1 MPRDKTESHERLL
14 EAAKKEFMEYGF
26 QDASMRRI
34 ADNAGITVSGI
45 YKHFKDKEEM
55 FAALVEDDLNALM
68 SQYDNFQN
76 AEYENA
82 GSAAPDELWD
92 NSDEAMWLMEYIYDH
107 FDSFKLIICRSQ
119 GTRYENFTETL
130 IEIEENATVEYFKIL
145 KDRGVSINDIPR
157 KEIHLLV
164 TCSINA
170 MFETVIHDFDRDEAL
185 SYCKNMDKFFK
196 GGWKNLMGL

>member
-55 FAALVEDDLNALM
+55 FATLVEDDLNTLM

-76 AEYENA
+76 VEYENA
-82 GSAAPDELWD
+82 GSVSPDELWD

-130 IEIEENATVEYFKIL
+130 IEI
-145 KDRGVSINDIPR
+145 
-157 KEIHLLV
+157 
-164 TCSINA
+164 
-170 MFETVIHDFDRDEAL
+170 
-185 SYCKNMDKFFK
+185 
-196 GGWKNLMGL
+196 

>member
-76 AEYENA
+76 
-82 GSAAPDELWD
+82 
-92 NSDEAMWLMEYIYDH
+92 
-107 FDSFKLIICRSQ
+107 
-119 GTRYENFTETL
+119 
-130 IEIEENATVEYFKIL
+130 VEY
-145 KDRGVSINDIPR
+145 D
-157 KEIHLLV
+157 
-164 TCSINA
+164 
-170 MFETVIHDFDRDEAL
+170 
-185 SYCKNMDKFFK
+185 
-196 GGWKNLMGL
+196 

>member
-68 SQYDNFQN
+68 YQYDNFQN
-76 AEYENA
+76 VEYENA
-82 GSAAPDELWD
+82 GSVAPDELWD
-92 NSDEAMWLMEYIYDH
+92 NSDEAI
-107 FDSFKLIICRSQ
+107 
-119 GTRYENFTETL
+119 
-130 IEIEENATVEYFKIL
+130 
-145 KDRGVSINDIPR
+145 
-157 KEIHLLV
+157 
-164 TCSINA
+164 
-170 MFETVIHDFDRDEAL
+170 
-185 SYCKNMDKFFK
+185 
-196 GGWKNLMGL
+196 

>member
-14 EAAKKEFMEYGF
+14 EAAKNEFMEYGF

-76 AEYENA
+76 VEYEN
-82 GSAAPDELWD
+82 GII
-92 NSDEAMWLMEYIYDH
+92 LM
-107 FDSFKLIICRSQ
+107 K
-119 GTRYENFTETL
+119 RY
-130 IEIEENATVEYFKIL
+130 
-145 KDRGVSINDIPR
+145 G
-157 KEIHLLV
+157 
-164 TCSINA
+164 
-170 MFETVIHDFDRDEAL
+170 
-185 SYCKNMDKFFK
+185 
-196 GGWKNLMGL
+196 